1 MGRRRVG
8 DRGRGS
14 RRRGASMP
22 LIRVARLDELPAG
35 QLTLVEAGG
44 PRIVLAPVKDEVF
57 AGNDVCAPHGGPL
70 SEGKLSRARP
80 ARPPHPRVYDVRT
93 GECGLPRPGCRPAP
107 ARRRRWGGGGRA
119 RAGGGGG
126 GRPPPITT
134 TRSPTKPRDT
144 PNFPRVIRSDR
155 RAPDSAS
162 GAPGS
167 SSTPPS
173 VVPASRYPL
182 Q

>member
-1 MGRRRVG
+1 MALTQKHAHECIQRGFARAHALGFKVAIAVVDDAGHRW
-8 DRGRGS
+8 GRG
-14 RRRGASMP
+14 GA
-22 LIRVARLDELPAG
+22 A
-35 QLTLVEAGG
+35 
-44 PRIVLAPVKDEVF
+44 
-57 AGNDVCAPHGGPL
+57 
-70 SEGKLSRARP
+70 
-80 ARPPHPRVYDVRT
+80 
-93 GECGLPRPGCRPAP
+93 
-107 ARRRRWGGGGRA
+107 ARR
-119 RAGGGGG
+119 GGG

-144 PNFPRVIRSDR
+144 PSFPRVIRSDR